1 MNTNIV
7 KDDDTYMDDEET
19 LFELNDVH
27 ERGAGKKSAGKK
39 SFLRRFFGMLG
50 ILVSLAFLGG
60 VAATAGVLWVFW
72 TYGKALPD
80 YQKLA
85 TYEPPVA
92 TRIHAGN
99 GALIAEHATEKRV
112 FVPVEAM
119 PPRLIQAFL
128 SAEDKAFYAHFGVD
142 LRALLRAM
150 VTNAMNYGT
159 GRRPIG
165 ASTITQQVTKNFL
178 LTNEVSIDRKI
189 KEAILSLRMERAFT
203 KDQILALYLNEIYLG
218 TGSYGVAAAAL
229 NYFDKSL
236 DQLNL
241 EEMAYLA
248 ALPKAPANYHPVRQ
262 TKAAIARRNWVLG
275 EMQQNGFISMAEAA
289 AAADLPLTI
298 AGQTSFDTTDAPY
311 FAEEVRRAVV
321 NKFGED
327 MLYTGGLSVRT
338 TLDSDLQRA
347 ARMALERGLEALDR
361 RQGWRGPL
369 ASYNGVPDIL
379 AKVEAQDDGRFFGD
393 DLDEIDAQLAAHQEK
408 MLDNHFAAL
417 VTSVAKSKA
426 DIYVEGRKATI
437 PFKLAFWAYPPRD
450 KDGIRP
456 QPLTDL
462 RDALSVGDIVMVQ
475 PPTATPDLIRDGF
488 QPAPED
494 FALSQRPLVE
504 GAIVALDPHTGRLL
518 AMTGGYNYR
527 DSEFNRAVQAMR
539 QPGSAFK
546 PFVYLA
552 ALDQGYNPTTRI
564 LDAPLVV
571 DQGLGKP
578 KWKPANYTR
587 RFYGPSIMRVGIE
600 KSRNLMT
607 ARLAMNLGMEEIQD
621 YAKKFGLNDNL
632 PPLLSMSLG
641 AGETTLIRLTAAY
654 GMLVNGGKK
663 ITPSLID
670 RIQDRRGVTIYRH
683 DDRECGACIDPNG
696 WSDQP
701 VPELADTREQ
711 LTSPASAF
719 QMVSMLEGVVK
730 RGTGRKISN
739 LDLVVAGKTGTTND
753 NTNGWFVGFTPDLA
767 IGVFVGYDT
776 PRPLGK
782 RETGSTVAVP
792 IFGDFLAAAYAGQP
806 VIPFRRPAGVSIIPV
821 HSETGERVLPNHEK
835 AIFEVFK
842 PGQRP
847 GGVLIDVPGST
858 AKSASGDEIV
868 TPGLF

>member
-1 MNTNIV
+1 VTDRGMGDTADSHDGEDALDLTDAVKGRRRKSFFLRFLGVVSVLFSLLFLGIV
-7 KDDDTYMDDEET
+7 
-19 LFELNDVH
+19 
-27 ERGAGKKSAGKK
+27 GAG
-39 SFLRRFFGMLG
+39 
-50 ILVSLAFLGG
+50 
-60 VAATAGVLWVFW
+60 AGVLWIFW
-72 TYGKALPD
+72 TYGKGLPD
-80 YQKLA
+80 YHQLA
-85 TYEPPVA
+85 QYEPPVA

-99 GALIAEHATEKRV
+99 GALIAEHARERRV
-112 FVPVEAM
+112 FMPVEAM

-128 SAEDKAFYAHFGVD
+128 SAEDKAFYSHFGVD
-142 LRALLRAM
+142 PRALLRAV

-165 ASTITQQVTKNFL
+165 ASTITQQVAKNFL

-218 TGSYGVAAAAL
+218 QGSYGVAAASL
-229 NYFDKSL
+229 NYFDKPL
-236 DQLNL
+236 DQLTL

-248 ALPKAPANYHPVRQ
+248 ALPKAPSNYHPTRR
-262 TKAAIARRNWVLG
+262 TKSATIRRDWVLG
-275 EMQQNGFISMAEAA
+275 EMQQNGFITETERMQAVAV
-289 AAADLPLTI
+289 PLTVV
-298 AGQTSFDTTDAPY
+298 GRSGFDSTDAPY
-311 FAEEVRRAVV
+311 FAEEVRREVV
-321 NKFGED
+321 SMFGEE

-338 TLDSDLQRA
+338 TLDPALQKA

-369 ASYNGVPDIL
+369 GSHAGDGDIDEIL
-379 AKVEAQDDGRFFGD
+379 AGYAKTMPGD
-393 DLDEIDAQLAAHQEK
+393 
-408 MLDNHFAAL
+408 HFAAL
-417 VTSVAKSKA
+417 VTDVTSREAR
-426 DIYVEGRKATI
+426 IYVEGRQARI
-437 PFKLAFWAYPPRD
+437 PFELAFWAYPPRGE
-450 KDGIRP
+450 DGVRP
-456 QPLTDL
+456 PPLKDL
-462 RDALSVGDIVMVQ
+462 RDALSIGDIVMVQ
-475 PPTATPDLIRDGF
+475 PPAATPDLIRDGF
-488 QPAPED
+488 EPATAD
-494 FALSQRPLVE
+494 MSLSQRPLVE

-518 AMTGGYNYR
+518 AMSGGYNYAE
-527 DSEFNRAVQAMR
+527 SEFNRAVQALR

-571 DQGLGKP
+571 DQGPGKP

-607 ARLAMNLGMEEIQD
+607 ARLAMSLGMEEVQD
-621 YAKKFGLNDNL
+621 YARKFGLNRNL

-641 AGETTLIRLTAAY
+641 AGETTLLRLTSAY

-670 RIQDRRGVTIYRH
+670 RIQNRHGETIYRH
-683 DDRECGACIDPNG
+683 DERDCEACRVDDG
-696 WSDQP
+696 WAGQDIP
-701 VPELADTREQ
+701 VLADTREQ

-719 QMVSMLEGVVK
+719 QMVSMLEGVIK
-730 RGTGRKISN
+730 RGTGRRIAKLN
-739 LDLVVAGKTGTTND
+739 LTVAGKTGTTND
-753 NTNGWFVGFTPDLA
+753 NTNGWFIGFTPDLA
-767 IGVFVGYDT
+767 VGVFVGYDT
-776 PRPLGK
+776 PRQLGK

-792 IFGDFLAAAYAGQP
+792 IFGDFIAAAQADRP
-806 VIPFRRPAGVSIIPV
+806 VIPFRRPGGITIIPV
-821 HSETGERVLPNHEK
+821 NAETGERVLPNHEK

-847 GGVLIDVPGST
+847 GGTLIDVPGS
-858 AKSASGDEIV
+858 AVRAVPSDEIT

>member
-1 MNTNIV
+1 MTDRGIV
-7 KDDDTYMDDEET
+7 DTADSHDGEDALDLT
-19 LFELNDVH
+19 DAVKGRRRKSFFLRFLGVVSVLFSLLFLGIV
-27 ERGAGKKSAGKK
+27 GAG
-39 SFLRRFFGMLG
+39 
-50 ILVSLAFLGG
+50 
-60 VAATAGVLWVFW
+60 AGVLWIFW
-72 TYGKALPD
+72 TYGKGLPD
-80 YQKLA
+80 YHQLA
-85 TYEPPVA
+85 QYEPPVA

-99 GALIAEHATEKRV
+99 GALIAEHARERRV
-112 FVPVEAM
+112 FMPVEAM

-128 SAEDKAFYAHFGVD
+128 SAEDKAFYSHFGVD
-142 LRALLRAM
+142 PRALLRAV

-165 ASTITQQVTKNFL
+165 ASTITQQVAKNFL

-218 TGSYGVAAAAL
+218 QGSYGVAAASL
-229 NYFDKSL
+229 NYFDKPL
-236 DQLNL
+236 DQLTL

-248 ALPKAPANYHPVRQ
+248 ALPKAPSNYHPTRR
-262 TKAAIARRNWVLG
+262 TKSATIRRDWVLG
-275 EMQQNGFISMAEAA
+275 EMQQNGFITETERMQAVAV
-289 AAADLPLTI
+289 PLTVV
-298 AGQTSFDTTDAPY
+298 GRSGFDSTDAPY
-311 FAEEVRRAVV
+311 FAEEVRREVV
-321 NKFGED
+321 SMFGEE

-338 TLDSDLQRA
+338 TLDPALQKA

-369 ASYNGVPDIL
+369 GSHAGDGDIDEIL
-379 AKVEAQDDGRFFGD
+379 AGYAKTMPGD
-393 DLDEIDAQLAAHQEK
+393 
-408 MLDNHFAAL
+408 HFAAL
-417 VTSVAKSKA
+417 VTDVTSREAR
-426 DIYVEGRKATI
+426 IYVEGRQARI
-437 PFKLAFWAYPPRD
+437 PFELAFWAYPPRGE
-450 KDGIRP
+450 DGVRP
-456 QPLTDL
+456 PPLKDL
-462 RDALSVGDIVMVQ
+462 RDALSIGDIVMVQ
-475 PPTATPDLIRDGF
+475 PPAATPDLIRDGF
-488 QPAPED
+488 EPATAD
-494 FALSQRPLVE
+494 MSLSQRPLVE

-518 AMTGGYNYR
+518 AMSGGYNYAE
-527 DSEFNRAVQAMR
+527 SEFNRAVQALR

-571 DQGLGKP
+571 DQGPGKP

-607 ARLAMNLGMEEIQD
+607 ARLAMSLGMEEVQD
-621 YAKKFGLNDNL
+621 YARKFGLNRNL

-641 AGETTLIRLTAAY
+641 AGETTLLRLTSAY

-670 RIQDRRGVTIYRH
+670 RIQNRHGETIYRH
-683 DDRECGACIDPNG
+683 DERDCEACRVDDG
-696 WSDQP
+696 WAGQDIP
-701 VPELADTREQ
+701 VLADTREQ

-719 QMVSMLEGVVK
+719 QMVSMLEGVIK
-730 RGTGRKISN
+730 RGTGRRIAKLN
-739 LDLVVAGKTGTTND
+739 LTVAGKTGTTND
-753 NTNGWFVGFTPDLA
+753 NTNGWFIGFTPDLA
-767 IGVFVGYDT
+767 VGVFVGYDT
-776 PRPLGK
+776 PRQLGK

-792 IFGDFLAAAYAGQP
+792 IFGDFIAAAQADRP
-806 VIPFRRPAGVSIIPV
+806 VIPFRRPGGITIIPV
-821 HSETGERVLPNHEK
+821 NAETGERVLPNHEK

-847 GGVLIDVPGST
+847 GGTLIDVPGS
-858 AKSASGDEIV
+858 AVRAAPSDEIT

>member
-1 MNTNIV
+1 MTKVNDRGMGDTG
-7 KDDDTYMDDEET
+7 DSYDEDDTLD
-19 LFELNDVH
+19 LNEAVPQQ
-27 ERGAGKKSAGKK
+27 RRK
-39 SFLRRFFGMLG
+39 SFLMRFVGVVTVLF
-50 ILVSLAFLGG
+50 SLLFLGL
-60 VAATAGVLWVFW
+60 VAVSACVLWVFW
-72 TYGKALPD
+72 TYGKGLPD
-80 YQKLA
+80 YHQLA
-85 TYEPPVA
+85 QYEPDVA

-99 GALIAEHATEKRV
+99 GALIAEHAREKRV
-112 FVPVEAM
+112 FMPVEAM

-142 LRALLRAM
+142 PRALLRAV

-165 ASTITQQVTKNFL
+165 ASTITQQVAKNFL

-189 KEAILSLRMERAFT
+189 KEAILALRMEQAFT

-218 TGSYGVAAAAL
+218 QGSYGVAAASL
-229 NYFDKSL
+229 NYFDKPL

-248 ALPKAPANYHPVRQ
+248 ALPKAPSNYHPTRR
-262 TKAAIARRNWVLG
+262 TKSATIRRDWVLG
-275 EMQQNGFISMAEAA
+275 EMQQNGFISEAERMQAVA
-289 AAADLPLTI
+289 VPLTVV
-298 AGQTSFDTTDAPY
+298 GRSGFDSTDAPY
-311 FAEEVRRAVV
+311 FAEEVRREVV
-321 NKFGED
+321 AMFGEE

-338 TLDSDLQRA
+338 TLDPTLQMA
-347 ARMALERGLEALDR
+347 ARMALERGLESLDR
-361 RQGWRGPL
+361 RQGWRGPIGSH
-369 ASYNGVPDIL
+369 AGAGDIDEIL
-379 AKVEAQDDGRFFGD
+379 AK
-393 DLDEIDAQLAAHQEK
+393 HQK
-408 MLDNHFAAL
+408 TMPDNHFAAL
-417 VTSVAKSKA
+417 VTDVTRREAA
-426 DIYVEGRKATI
+426 IYVQGQQARI
-437 PFKLAFWAYPPRD
+437 PFELAFWAYPPRRED
-450 KDGIRP
+450 DVRP
-456 QPLTDL
+456 PPLQDL

-475 PPTATPDLIRDGF
+475 PPAATPDLIRDGF
-488 QPAPED
+488 EPQPAD
-494 FALSQRPLVE
+494 MSLSQRPLVE

-518 AMTGGYNYR
+518 AMSGGYNFGE
-527 DSEFNRAVQAMR
+527 SEFNRAVQALR

-571 DQGLGKP
+571 DQGAGKP

-607 ARLAMNLGMEEIQD
+607 ARLAMSLGMEEIQD
-621 YAKKFGLNDNL
+621 YARKFGLNANL

-641 AGETTLIRLTAAY
+641 AGETTLLRLTSAY

-670 RIQDRRGVTIYRH
+670 RVQNRHGETIYRH
-683 DDRECGACIDPNG
+683 DSRDCEACRVEDG
-696 WSDQP
+696 WTGQD
-701 VPELADTREQ
+701 VPILVDKREQ

-719 QMVSMLEGVVK
+719 QMVSMLEGVIK
-730 RGTGRKISN
+730 RGTGRRISKLN
-739 LDLVVAGKTGTTND
+739 LTLAGKTGTTND
-753 NTNGWFVGFTPDLA
+753 NTNGWFIGFTPDLA
-767 IGVFVGYDT
+767 VGVFVGYDT
-776 PRPLGK
+776 PRQLGK

-792 IFGDFLAAAYAGQP
+792 IFGDFIAAAQAGRP
-806 VIPFRRPAGVSIIPV
+806 VIPFRRPSGVTIIPV
-821 HSETGERVLPNHEK
+821 NAETGERVLPDHEK

-847 GGVLIDVPGST
+847 GGALIDVPGST
-858 AKSASGDEIV
+858 ARSAPKDEIT